1 MPSFSNIV
9 AAMAFTAGIAQ
20 AIPQYQNISSSAA
33 PVASHSKNA
42 SSSAG
47 SSKTSSAA
55 GGMATLPALAESA
68 FCPKLNGALVGP
80 FLIECS
86 TSHFGTILE
95 ISGNVTLARRAT
107 YTSLGDCITLCEATS
122 TCVGTAFDT
131 SARTCTLYSEVGQAV
146 AANGI
151 DFAVLT
157 NPNGQSV
164 SSGAIA
170 TSTQFSTTVV
180 TISSCAPTVTNCPL
194 KNGNSVITMT
204 VPVSSTEYICPAAT
218 TLPASAVA
226 CGCAAVPITVTQYA
240 ASSGS
245 LVPVQ
250 TVVVNS
256 VRYPLPPDLD
266 ILHTNIRQPVPTAT
280 VLTTTVCTSCA
291 KPTANMNNGSGANNG
306 NGNGNGA
313 TGPITKTVTVCNSG
327 KCSAVQTTIQ
337 VASATSSQMAMFT
350 GAASNVKAG
359 MGFAGMVAAAALVL

>member
-157 NPNGQSV
+157 NPNGQTV
-164 SSGAIA
+164 SSGAVA

-256 VRYPLPPDLD
+256 
-266 ILHTNIRQPVPTAT
+266 PVPTAT

-306 NGNGNGA
+306 ASSN
-313 TGPITKTVTVCNSG
+313 GPITKTVTVCNSG
-327 KCSAVQTTIQ
+327 RCSAVATTIQ